1 MSAAAQNAANLLTLA
16 RLLCVPPIVLLTA
29 SGAYRDAAALF
40 ALAALTDFADGY
52 VAKRISGPTSLG
64 AVLDPLADKLLMASL
79 FLTLAFE
86 GHLPAW
92 LVLLV
97 IGRDLLIVS
106 GTVALRYLV
115 GRFRVEP
122 LLLGKLS
129 TFSQLV
135 LGGAVLAQLS
145 VLPGLAGLVHPL
157 LIGTAGLV
165 VASAFAYAHSA
176 ARIWSLARVAR

>member
-29 SGAYRDAAALF
+29 SGAYRDAALLF
-40 ALAALTDFADGY
+40 LLAALTDFADGF
-52 VAKRISGPTSLG
+52 VAKRITGPTPLG
-64 AVLDPLADKLLMASL
+64 AVLDPLADKLLMAAL
-79 FLTLAFE
+79 LLTLVLE

-92 LVLLV
+92 IVLLV

-106 GTVALRYLV
+106 GTLTLRLLV

-122 LLLGKLS
+122 LLIGKLS
-129 TFSQLV
+129 TFFQLV
-135 LGGAVLAQLS
+135 LGGAVLAELS
-145 VLPGLAGLVHPL
+145 VLPGLGAWVHPL
-157 LIGTAGLV
+157 LMCTAALV
-165 VASAFAYAHSA
+165 VASALAYLHAA